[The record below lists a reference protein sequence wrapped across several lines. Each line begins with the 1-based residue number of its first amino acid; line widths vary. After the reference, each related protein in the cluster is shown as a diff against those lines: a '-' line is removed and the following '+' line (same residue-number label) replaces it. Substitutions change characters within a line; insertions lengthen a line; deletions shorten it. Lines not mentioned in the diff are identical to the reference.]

1 MSSLA
6 ANRQRFWVASRYGL
20 HLRAAARIA
29 ETASRFESTI
39 TLRHNRREVDAKS
52 AVSVV
57 TLCAPFG
64 AEVIVSAEGPDG
76 RQAMR
81 AIADVFAE
89 ELADAVPAAHG
100 EARRGST
107 VVGARMR
114 MAT

>member
-1 MSSLA
+1 
-6 ANRQRFWVASRYGL
+6 
-20 HLRAAARIA
+20 
-29 ETASRFESTI
+29 
-39 TLRHNRREVDAKS
+39 
-52 AVSVV
+52 
-57 TLCAPFG
+57 
-64 AEVIVSAEGPDG
+64 
-76 RQAMR
+76 MR